1 MPRLPLSALRLSRR
15 WPVAL
20 VWLLSLVFT
29 AWVIARIVL
38 RLSAPSPLAVSPP
51 PLPTAEEAA
60 QQIALAA
67 PFGGNAP
74 TAGEVSSAPTQFRLI
89 GVATGFGIWPGFAL
103 LQTANEPARAVALG
117 DELAPGVRLVALRG
131 ETAEIERNGS
141 RETLPL
147 SRENAAVVSDTLT
160 AAPRPGI
167 MAPPPP
173 QQQQQSAPPTMA
185 APPVQRLGNRR
196 PAPPSP

>member
-60 QQIALAA
+60 QKIALAA
-67 PFGGNAP
+67 LFDGKPAV
-74 TAGEVSSAPTQFRLI
+74 AGEASAAPAQFRLI
-89 GVATGFGIWPGFAL
+89 GVATGFGLWPGFAL
-103 LQTANEPARAVALG
+103 LQPAGGEAARAVALG
-117 DELAPGVRLVALRG
+117 DELAPGVRLVAVHAD
-131 ETAEIERNGS
+131 TAEIERNGS

-147 SRENAAVVSDTLT
+147 SRDNAAVVSDTLT

-173 QQQQQSAPPTMA
+173 PQQQQSAPP
-185 APPVQRLGNRR
+185 RLAGPRIGQNR
-196 PAPPSP
+196 PAPSP